1 LVDGLHHA
9 FQEVL
14 FDVVAREPQHLV
26 TLRFE
31 PPLAALVEVDL
42 RLETVAVAVQLDHE
56 AGSGAGEVDDV
67 FTDGMLPAELP
78 TFDLPAP

>member
-1 LVDGLHHA
+1 V
-9 FQEVL
+9 
-14 FDVVAREPQHLV
+14 
-26 TLRFE
+26 
-31 PPLAALVEVDL
+31 ALVVVDL